1 MFTRKIIAM
10 AIAFTM
16 MAAVCGCSQKSE
28 NVQVTS
34 TSATESEQI
43 STDENVV
50 ESYHIGA
57 LKGPTGMGVIKL
69 LMEGTDGHIFSI
81 AGSADE
87 ITPSL
92 ISGNIDMACVPAN
105 MASVLYNKTEGEI
118 VTLAINTLGVLY
130 IVEKGDTIGSI
141 EDLRG
146 KTIVAAGKG
155 ATPEYSLNYLL
166 KQNGINPETDVNIDW
181 KSEHTECVAA
191 LASDS
196 ASIALLPQPFVTV
209 AQGKVEGLNIAI
221 DLTKEWAALD
231 NGSELITGVI
241 VARKDIVDSNPDS
254 VKVFLE
260 KYAESVN
267 YVNNNIEE
275 ASTYIG
281 DYEIVDAEVAKQA
294 IPYCNIVCITGKEM
308 KEKLSGYLSS
318 LMSENPQAVGG
329 DLPDEDFYF
338 DNN

>member
-1 MFTRKIIAM
+1 
-10 AIAFTM
+10 
-16 MAAVCGCSQKSE
+16 
-28 NVQVTS
+28 
-34 TSATESEQI
+34 
-43 STDENVV
+43 
-50 ESYHIGA
+50 
-57 LKGPTGMGVIKL
+57 
-69 LMEGTDGHIFSI
+69 
-81 AGSADE
+81 
-87 ITPSL
+87 
-92 ISGNIDMACVPAN
+92 MACVPAN